1 MQKDFN
7 QNLYR
12 WRKSV
17 IKYRIEASEASGKL
31 RKIIQK
37 AKADKQLIRKLTHKF
52 GKCEFSDTCV
62 FLSTFNL
69 TRNSRKI
76 L

>member
-1 MQKDFN
+1 MQKEFN

-17 IKYRIEASEASGKL
+17 IKYRIEASEASGQL

-52 GKCEFSDTCV
+52 GKCKFPHSSV
-62 FLSTFNL
+62 SYRL
-69 TRNSRKI
+69 
-76 L
+76 